1 MSWLILRNMMITFV
15 LSCLLAGVTYIV
27 LTYFLPVS
35 AAAIGTVVITI
46 IFTIVLSYSF
56 RLSNTS
62 KL

>member
-1 MSWLILRNMMITFV
+1 MMITFV